1 MSQDCSSRMLQTK
14 QLEAEMRALETL
26 KLEVH
31 RGSCAWGLA
40 ASETWGEI
48 PSPSPS
54 FWWDRAPWLA
64 WLAVVTSWAMP
75 PLSHRILP
83 PPAPVSRLCSVSLL
97 FPQGHLSPWIEDPT
111 LLQCDLILNN
121 LNSSILSAVLSHEG
135 LC

>member
-1 MSQDCSSRMLQTK
+1 MLQTK

-64 WLAVVTSWAMP
+64 WLAVVTSWATP

-83 PPAPVSRLCSVSLL
+83 PARPRVQALFCVSSFPTRTPFARDRGPNSASV
-97 FPQGHLSPWIEDPT
+97 
-111 LLQCDLILNN
+111 
-121 LNSSILSAVLSHEG
+121 
-135 LC
+135 